1 LPAEEIEEF
10 LVRLD
15 DEAKRFKT
23 QLFKLSWYMRGG
35 VTMEELLHV
44 YSNDDIVILT
54 QIAQENIELTQK
66 SGISII

>member
-1 LPAEEIEEF
+1 MPAEEIEEF

>member
-1 LPAEEIEEF
+1 LSAQEIEEY

-15 DEAKRFKT
+15 EEAKRFKA

-35 VTMEELLHV
+35 VTMHELLHV
-44 YSNDDIVILT
+44 YSNDDVVILT
-54 QIAQENIELTQK
+54 QIAQENIEITQK